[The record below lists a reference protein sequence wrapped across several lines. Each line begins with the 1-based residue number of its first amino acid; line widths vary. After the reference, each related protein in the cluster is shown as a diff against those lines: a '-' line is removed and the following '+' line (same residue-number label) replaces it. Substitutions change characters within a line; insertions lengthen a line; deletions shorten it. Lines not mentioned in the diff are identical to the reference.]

1 MSANIDD
8 LIERWL
14 EGSLN
19 AEQEKELHNWLH
31 ANPNNMQ
38 AFTEANIR
46 HQMLQDAIRSELVT
60 NELRRT
66 SSISTER
73 SSIAWKKIIAVAT
86 GVAACLLIGLFVL
99 RPDKD
104 GSSSQPPFV
113 TVALL
118 EDPDTEFAFGD
129 RLSTQTITLQTG
141 LMRFQF
147 DDGVEVTLQA
157 PAKYEL
163 ISPGRTHLETG
174 LLTVTVPPGAEGFKV
189 DTPLAEV
196 VDLGTAFGIRLD
208 NDGRTFVSVFDGEVE
223 VNSSIDTDRR
233 LVREGEAVE
242 IANSEGILESNFD
255 TSPFEKMWPASS
267 GIAGST
273 GAFKYAPP
281 WPRRMGLIQSDDE
294 ITVLQEGYAQTLEEP
309 LMVNVVVPGTYRHES
324 QLIDQNIPAGTRIK
338 SFLLQFR
345 PENDDDAE
353 GSSQRSRP
361 ISDDIQ
367 RIVGDITFD
376 RPILGVIVRGDE
388 LRSSDGR
395 FSVRGGQ
402 VPQKGRALELFGTP
416 RDDVLTFSEDR
427 RTISLDLA
435 AFGQFSD
442 QVRVIVDQSL
452 QQ

>member
-1 MSANIDD
+1 MSDNIDD

-14 EGSLN
+14 EGSLKP
-19 AEQEKELHNWLH
+19 EQEKELQSWLH
-31 ANPNNMQ
+31 ADPKNME
-38 AFTEANIR
+38 AFTETNIR
-46 HQMLQDAIRSELVT
+46 HEMLQAAIRSELVT
-60 NELRRT
+60 NELQRT

-73 SSIAWKKIIAVAT
+73 SSIAWKQIIAVAT
-86 GVAACLLIGLFVL
+86 GFAACLLIGLFVL
-99 RPDKD
+99 YPDKD
-104 GSSSQPPFV
+104 GSSSLSPFV
-113 TVALL
+113 TVAML
-118 EDPDTEFAFGD
+118 EDSDIALVVGD
-129 RLSTQTITLQTG
+129 RIGSHTITIQTG
-141 LMRFQF
+141 LMRLQF

-157 PAKYEL
+157 PARYEL
-163 ISPGRTHLETG
+163 ISPGRTRLVTG
-174 LLTVTVPPGAEGFKV
+174 LLTATVPPGAEGFKV
-189 DTPLAEV
+189 ETPMAEV

-208 NDGRTFVSVFDGEVE
+208 NDGRTLVSVFDGEVE
-223 VNSSIDTDRR
+223 VNSGNDSDRR

-267 GIAGST
+267 GITGST
-273 GAFKYAPP
+273 GAFMYAPP
-281 WPRRMGLIQSDDE
+281 WPRRMGLIQSDKN
-294 ITVLQEGYAQTLEEP
+294 IMVLQEGYAQNLDEP
-309 LMVNVVVPGTYRHES
+309 LTVNVIAPGTYQHES
-324 QLIDQNIPAGTRIK
+324 QLIDQEIPAGTRIK
-338 SFLLQFR
+338 SFLIQFR
-345 PENDDDAE
+345 PENDDHAE

-361 ISDDIQ
+361 NSDEIQ
-367 RIVGDITFD
+367 RIVGDITFE
-376 RPILGVIVRGDE
+376 RPILGVIVRGDD

-442 QVRVIVDQSL
+442 QVRVIIDQSL